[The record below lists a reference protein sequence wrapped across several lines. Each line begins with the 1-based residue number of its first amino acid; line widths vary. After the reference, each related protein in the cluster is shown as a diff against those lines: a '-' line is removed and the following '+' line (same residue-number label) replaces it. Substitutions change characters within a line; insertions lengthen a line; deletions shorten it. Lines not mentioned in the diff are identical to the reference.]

1 MKWFQEAWLKNAQ
14 HLFCLTISLTAVWF
28 LATGC
33 QSPSNKA
40 ARAGAATINETLGR
54 LRPDDLVT
62 VVFTG
67 APSSPDRFDGRIKQD
82 GHISLPLV
90 GSVLAAG
97 KTTGE
102 LEKEIHDLY
111 VPRFYINL
119 NVNVNSENRYFFVDR
134 EVKKPDRIVHSGKIT
149 VLQAIASAGGF
160 TDFANKKKVQLIR
173 ANGEIHRINCIKA
186 ATNPELDLEVYPG
199 DKIIVPRRFTGN

>member
-1 MKWFQEAWLKNAQ
+1 MKWFKDARLKSAQ
-14 HLFCLTISLTAVWF
+14 RVFLLSISLTAVWL

-33 QSPSNKA
+33 QSSSNKA
-40 ARAGAATINETLGR
+40 ARAGAASINETLGR

-67 APSSPDRFDGRIKQD
+67 SPSAPDRFDGRIKQD

-90 GSVLAAG
+90 GTVLAAG
-97 KTTGE
+97 KTTGD

-111 VPRFYINL
+111 VPRFFINL

-186 ATNPELDLEVYPG
+186 QTNPELDLEVFPG
-199 DKIIVPRRFTGN
+199 DKIIVPRRFSGN

>member
-1 MKWFQEAWLKNAQ
+1 MKWLKDAWLNNAQ
-14 HLFCLTISLTAVWF
+14 HLFFSTVSLTAVWL

-40 ARAGAATINETLGR
+40 ARAGAASINETLGR

-67 APSSPDRFDGRIKQD
+67 APSAPDRFDGRIKQD

-90 GSVLAAG
+90 GTVLAEG
-97 KTTGE
+97 KTTGQ
-102 LEKEIHDLY
+102 LEKEIHDLF
-111 VPRFYINL
+111 VPRFYITL

-134 EVKKPDRIVHSGKIT
+134 EVKKPDRIVYSGKIT
-149 VLQAIASAGGF
+149 VSQAIASAGGF

-173 ANGEIHRINCIKA
+173 ANGEIHRINCIKSQS
-186 ATNPELDLEVYPG
+186 NPELDLEVFPG
-199 DKIIVPRRFTGN
+199 DKIIVPRRFSGN